1 MIVIRLF
8 FWGSRQ
14 TLVTNLFTALIVS
27 ASGGLSG
34 FAADLDVSSNSPSV
48 NISSNSL
55 ESSVVQ
61 ISATVRYPSLNKPW
75 AKESPTEVSG
85 SGVVSSGHRI
95 LTCAHLVEYAS
106 QIKIQDNE
114 GGGKLNARI
123 ESISHDMDLA
133 ILKPEVE
140 AFFDLHPEIQISHVL
155 PNLQDNVLTYG
166 YPVGG
171 TSLSITKGIV
181 SRIEFVPYNY
191 PAAGLRIQID
201 AAINPGNSGGPVTV
215 DGKMIGL
222 VFSYLNGTQNIGYI
236 IPSEEIEM
244 FLKSIAEGHYTSKPS
259 LFGEFQSLANT
270 TQRSFL
276 KLDKTTEGIIV
287 EKPDNDDPAYPLKK
301 WDVITHIGNV
311 SIDNMGSIKLNDD
324 VRISFKYMIQRF
336 ATNGMVPFTILRDGK
351 EFKIN
356 VPVSSSRPVVIP
368 SLSGT
373 YPSYFIYGPIVFTT
387 ATMELMTQAMQG
399 QRGGSLMG
407 ILSYSASSLV
417 RRMGD
422 KPNFEGENLVVV
434 PCPLFPNQI
443 AAGYSDPSFQVV
455 KSVNGIPIKN
465 LAQLTQVLRDAKS
478 EYITIEFDI
487 RNGQIILLR
496 RDDVAKATEEI
507 LTDNGIRTQGS
518 SDILSIWNSD
528 DSK

>member
-85 SGVVSSGHRI
+85 SGVVISGHRI

-287 EKPDNDDPAYPLKK
+287 EKPDNDDPAYPLK
-301 WDVITHIGNV
+301 
-311 SIDNMGSIKLNDD
+311 
-324 VRISFKYMIQRF
+324 
-336 ATNGMVPFTILRDGK
+336 
-351 EFKIN
+351 
-356 VPVSSSRPVVIP
+356 
-368 SLSGT
+368 
-373 YPSYFIYGPIVFTT
+373 
-387 ATMELMTQAMQG
+387 
-399 QRGGSLMG
+399 
-407 ILSYSASSLV
+407 
-417 RRMGD
+417 
-422 KPNFEGENLVVV
+422 
-434 PCPLFPNQI
+434 
-443 AAGYSDPSFQVV
+443 
-455 KSVNGIPIKN
+455 
-465 LAQLTQVLRDAKS
+465 
-478 EYITIEFDI
+478 
-487 RNGQIILLR
+487 
-496 RDDVAKATEEI
+496 
-507 LTDNGIRTQGS
+507 
-518 SDILSIWNSD
+518 
-528 DSK
+528 